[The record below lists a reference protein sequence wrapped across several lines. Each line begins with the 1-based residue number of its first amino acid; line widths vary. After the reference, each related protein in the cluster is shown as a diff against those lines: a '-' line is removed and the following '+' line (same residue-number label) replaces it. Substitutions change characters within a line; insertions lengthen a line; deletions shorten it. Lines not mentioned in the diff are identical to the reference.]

1 MVCCGDWVWV
11 WFWWLGM
18 VLGVGSGVDD
28 GRLVATAMMAFY
40 FPSSQ
45 SGLGTI
51 VGGLCL
57 HPVEVG
63 GG

>member
-1 MVCCGDWVWV
+1 
-11 WFWWLGM
+11 M

-28 GRLVATAMMAFY
+28 GRLVAAAVMAFY

-45 SGLGTI
+45 SGFGTV

-57 HPVEVG
+57 HLVVVG